1 MITMAQLLKVQYEKI
16 GAVFANGDLANDERI
31 SFRSSE
37 FQDSVIQSN
46 NNALANGILLE
57 PLYYVWAQDTFT
69 LDVCKLTT
77 SLDDYNATKTFS
89 SVESLADSALA
100 GWTYL
105 GTLVIDV

>member
-1 MITMAQLLKVQYEKI
+1 MAQLLKVQYEKI
-16 GAVFANGDLANDERI
+16 GAVFADGDLANNERI
-31 SFRSSE
+31 SFRSQE

-46 NNALANGILLE
+46 NTALTNGILLE
-57 PLYYVWAQDTFT
+57 PLYYVWNQDTFT

-77 SLDDYNATKTFS
+77 SKVAYDTTRTFS
-89 SVESLADSALA
+89 TEESLADSALA